1 METVGMK
8 GSATG
13 SGKSAS
19 FDKTWE
25 SSASSGY
32 CSDDEAPPEL
42 EQYFTARTSLGRKP
56 RVELKKV
63 RTDSLS
69 FGLK

>member
-1 METVGMK
+1 MQTVSMK
-8 GSATG
+8 ASATG
-13 SGKSAS
+13 SGKTTS

-32 CSDDEAPPEL
+32 CSDDESQPEV

-56 RVELKKV
+56 YIEIKKV
-63 RTDSLS
+63 RTDR
-69 FGLK
+69 F